1 MPENRDTIFGAGLLM
16 PVSAPAMREGAI
28 LVREGRIAAVGTL
41 ADLGRENP
49 DAKLRYFPRYTVVP
63 GAVNAHAHLGFRRG
77 DAPEGGSFSEW
88 LARLIERLPEKE
100 AWTAEAARTSAR
112 EAVEAGTTFMAESS
126 PYGEC
131 LPQLAESGLAG
142 TVYAEFFPHELGAPK
157 EAVEFILN
165 RVRELSKGLPE
176 RVNAQVS
183 VHSPYTVDPESS
195 RLAAR
200 RTRESGWRLAIH
212 LSESPEEVEFVRDG
226 TGGLSDIFAHNEWG
240 RVGVSPVRYAEQ
252 IELLAPETIAA
263 HLATGVS
270 EEDIEVLAR
279 TGVAVANCPRSNEYL
294 GCGVSPVPRMMERGV
309 RVGMG
314 TDGLWSSPSMNLF
327 EETLFALRLH
337 GFDGA
342 TGLRLATLEGARA
355 LGIETE
361 TGSLEVGKWADLAVI
376 EALPD
381 EGDPERAVLEAA
393 AGGGVAATVV
403 GGDTV
408 YNRVE
413 TQGFGEDS
421 LS

>member
-1 MPENRDTIFGAGLLM
+1 MPEDEATIFAAGLLL
-16 PVSAPAMREGAI
+16 PVSAPAIRDGAI
-28 LVREGRIAAVGTL
+28 LVRDGRIAAVGAL
-41 ADLGRENP
+41 DDIVRENQNADLRF
-49 DAKLRYFPRYTVVP
+49 FPRYTLIP

-77 DAPEGGSFSEW
+77 DEPEGGSFSGW

-100 AWTAEAARTSAR
+100 AWTAEAARNSAR
-112 EAVEAGTTFMAESS
+112 EAIEAGTTFMAESS

-131 LPQLAESGLAG
+131 LPQLAESGMAG
-142 TVYAEFFPHELGAPK
+142 TVYAEFFPHEIGAPE

-165 RVRELSKGLPE
+165 KVRGLRKGLPE
-176 RVNAQVS
+176 RVSAEMS

-200 RTRESGWRLAIH
+200 RVREEGLRLAIH

-226 TGGLSDIFAHNEWG
+226 TGPLADIFGRNEWG
-240 RVGVSPVRYAEQ
+240 GVGSSPVRYAER

-279 TGVAVANCPRSNEYL
+279 TGVAAAHCPRSNEYL
-294 GCGVSPVPRMMERGV
+294 NCGVSPVPRMMERGV

-327 EETLFALRLH
+327 EETLFATKLH

-342 TGLRLATLEGARA
+342 TGLRLATLGGARA
-355 LGIETE
+355 LGIEAE

-376 EALPD
+376 ELDPD
-381 EGDPERAVLEAA
+381 GEDPEREVLEAA

-403 GGDTV
+403 SGNSV
-408 YNRVE
+408 YNRAEE
-413 TQGFGEDS
+413 T
-421 LS
+421 